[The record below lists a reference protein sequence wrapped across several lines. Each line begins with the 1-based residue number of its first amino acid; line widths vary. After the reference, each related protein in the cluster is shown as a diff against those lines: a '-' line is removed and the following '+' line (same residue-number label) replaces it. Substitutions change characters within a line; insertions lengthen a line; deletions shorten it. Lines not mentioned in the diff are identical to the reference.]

1 MLSRKSKR
9 RVKSAFYY
17 SFCLCCCPTNL
28 LKSLLHLFIP
38 ASKQEW
44 EKDQLS
50 LDTFASL
57 QLSKRDV
64 LKLQKSFQDIDE
76 DGSGTIDLS
85 EFLKYVC
92 VKSTPFSSRVFSIMD
107 EDGNG
112 KLDFREFVIA
122 CWNYCSFGKNG
133 LILFAYDL
141 YDADSNG
148 SMNSRECL
156 GMFMEVF
163 GSNFNQGDQGERI
176 QQTIAAMSVDDL
188 RETDVIKKSAF
199 VNIVGQHMGV
209 LQPAFMMQ
217 AAIRTN
223 VMGHKFW
230 DVIEKRRA
238 AQMGERAKRVTDSVD
253 SRKRDRRI
261 QSD

>member
-1 MLSRKSKR
+1 
-9 RVKSAFYY
+9 
-17 SFCLCCCPTNL
+17 
-28 LKSLLHLFIP
+28 
-38 ASKQEW
+38 
-44 EKDQLS
+44 
-50 LDTFASL
+50 
-57 QLSKRDV
+57 
-64 LKLQKSFQDIDE
+64 
-76 DGSGTIDLS
+76 
-85 EFLKYVC
+85 
-92 VKSTPFSSRVFSIMD
+92 
-107 EDGNG
+107 
-112 KLDFREFVIA
+112 
-122 CWNYCSFGKNG
+122 
-133 LILFAYDL
+133 
-141 YDADSNG
+141 
-148 SMNSRECL
+148 MNSRECL

>member
-76 DGSGTIDLS
+76 DGSGTID
-85 EFLKYVC
+85 F
-92 VKSTPFSSRVFSIMD
+92 
-107 EDGNG
+107 
-112 KLDFREFVIA
+112 
-122 CWNYCSFGKNG
+122 
-133 LILFAYDL
+133 
-141 YDADSNG
+141 
-148 SMNSRECL
+148 
-156 GMFMEVF
+156 
-163 GSNFNQGDQGERI
+163 
-176 QQTIAAMSVDDL
+176 
-188 RETDVIKKSAF
+188 
-199 VNIVGQHMGV
+199 
-209 LQPAFMMQ
+209 
-217 AAIRTN
+217 
-223 VMGHKFW
+223 
-230 DVIEKRRA
+230 
-238 AQMGERAKRVTDSVD
+238 
-253 SRKRDRRI
+253 
-261 QSD
+261 